1 MQFRSG
7 LVRGGIAAAAAAAAL
22 LLAAQGATAQTGTT
36 GTAGTKAEDGAA
48 RGRLVPG
55 AFTEGI
61 GVNLDKGNDVKHYY
75 NTVLFG
81 LKLSD
86 GSTLKLYCVEIETNI
101 DAGQDMLETPWDKYP
116 NPDSPFT
123 RNNAKIN
130 WVLHHGFPSED
141 LKGIES
147 ELSAKGVTLHDGLSQ
162 DEAIAGTQAAVW
174 HFSDDE
180 NLNRE
185 HPVLDDISHAA
196 DHGADIL
203 ALYDYLTGSDNV
215 GIGQQPKPTLSITP
229 ASAKGEAG
237 TRIGPFTVTSSGDVT
252 DLTTKLPDGVKLV
265 DADGKAVTES
275 QVKDGSKLYLDV
287 PEDAK
292 AGSAELALKAVGH
305 LDTGR
310 LFVGE
315 DYAKHPAQS
324 LIVAE
329 SQKTSV
335 ETAASATWTEA
346 GVTPPTTP
354 AAPTTTPAAPAGG
367 SAPLANTGVNASLPI
382 GIGAGLVL
390 AGGAMLVLVRR
401 RRGNA

>member
-1 MQFRSG
+1 MQVRSG

-22 LLAAQGATAQTGTT
+22 LLAAQGATADT
-36 GTAGTKAEDGAA
+36 GTKAEDGAA
-48 RGRLVPG
+48 RGRLVPNG
-55 AFTEGI
+55 GTSGL
-61 GVNLDKGNDVKHYY
+61 GVNLDKGNDTKHYY
-75 NTVLFG
+75 NTVLFD

-86 GSTLKLYCVEIETNI
+86 GSSLKLYCVEIETNI
-101 DAGQDMLETPWDKYP
+101 DEQQDMLETPWDKYP

-123 RNNAKIN
+123 KNNAKIN
-130 WVLHHGFPSED
+130 WVLHHGFPTED
-141 LKGIES
+141 LKGIEA
-147 ELSAKGVTLHDGLSQ
+147 ELKGVTLHDGLSQ
-162 DEAIAGTQAAVW
+162 AEAIAATQAAVW

-180 NLNRE
+180 NLNRDK
-185 HPVLDDISHAA
+185 PVQFGSA
-196 DHGADIL
+196 DNGADVL
-203 ALYDYLTGSDNV
+203 AVYDYLIGADNV

-237 TRIGPFTVTSSGDVT
+237 TKIGPFTISTTGDIT
-252 DLTTKLPDGVKLV
+252 DLTTKLPEGVKLV

-275 QVKDGSKLYLDV
+275 QVKDGAKLYLDV
-287 PEDAK
+287 AKDAK
-292 AGSAELALKAVGH
+292 AGSAELALEAVGH

-315 DYAKHPAQS
+315 NYAKHPAQS

-329 SQKTSV
+329 SQKVTVDTS
-335 ETAASATWTEA
+335 ASASWTEA

-367 SAPLANTGVNASLPI
+367 SAPLANTGVDASLPI
-382 GIGAGLVL
+382 GIGAALVL

-401 RRGNA
+401 RRSNA